1 MVGFTV
7 LGILFGI
14 LLGYFSR
21 NLKISLISS
30 KSQHDSFGC
39 VLLQFH
45 DPFFSLVET
54 FDGGDII
61 ADDGSS
67 GLAIVYR
74 CNGVVLFLAGS
85 VLDRR
90 WNTQMVS
97 LTCCS
102 LSSLT
107 FF

>member
-1 MVGFTV
+1 MVGFTA

-14 LLGYFSR
+14 LLGHFSR
-21 NLKISLISS
+21 NFKISLVSS
-30 KSQHDSFGC
+30 KGQDDSFGC

-67 GLAIVYR
+67 GLAIVDG
-74 CNGVVLFLAGS
+74 CNGVVLFLACG

-90 WNTQMVS
+90 GNTQMVS